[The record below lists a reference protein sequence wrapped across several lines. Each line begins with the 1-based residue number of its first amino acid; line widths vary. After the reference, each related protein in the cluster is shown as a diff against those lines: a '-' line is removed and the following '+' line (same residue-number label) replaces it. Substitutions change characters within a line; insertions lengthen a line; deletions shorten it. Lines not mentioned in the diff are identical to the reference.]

1 MKKWLAGMMTAALV
15 IGAVSVTAEESSDDA
30 RSSLKSS
37 WWWQIW
43 PAAID
48 LESVHEN
55 DWHWFEE
62 NSTANQQVYWFDAD
76 DWSTFDQVPWG
87 ATGFYLLDF
96 PFIFNNEDGNWYAY
110 GLIGEEGSET
120 SAQFYYS
127 FLRDG
132 WALVGDPSPFPTY
145 VPEEEVDE
153 EEMDEEED
161 EYSDPA

>member
-76 DWSTFDQVPWG
+76 DWSTFDLVPWG
-87 ATGFYLLDF
+87 QDGFYYLEF
-96 PFIFNNEDGNWYAY
+96 PFIFNNGDSKWYAY
-110 GLIGEEGSET
+110 GIEDGSET
-120 SAQFYYS
+120 SAQWYYS
-127 FLRDG
+127 FLRED
-132 WALVGDPSPFPTY
+132 WALVGNPSPFPTLE
-145 VPEEEVDE
+145 PT
-153 EEMDEEED
+153 
-161 EYSDPA
+161 PAP

>member
-1 MKKWLAGMMTAALV
+1 MKKWLAGMMAAALV
-15 IGAVSVTAEESSDDA
+15 IGAVSVTAEASGDSA

-43 PAAID
+43 PYAID

-55 DWHWFEE
+55 DWHWFETE
-62 NSTANQQVYWFDAD
+62 STASQQMYWFSID
-76 DWSTFDQVPWG
+76 DWSTFDQVPWDT
-87 ATGFYLLDF
+87 TGFYYLEF
-96 PFIFNNEDGNWYAY
+96 PFIFNDGDWYAY

-120 SAQFYYS
+120 SAQVYHS

-145 VPEEEVDE
+145 VPEEEDDNTNVPDDE
-153 EEMDEEED
+153 DSQYGD
-161 EYSDPA
+161 AV